1 MATSLDFSGTRAASP
16 QPARPSRLSRLL
28 SVGRFGRHIHLA
40 DATPEVALCV
50 TTYQRPWHLRRT
62 LASIAAQQRVAG
74 RFELVVTDDGS
85 LDETPEIVAR
95 FARSV
100 SFRVNYT
107 THEHSVFHPARSR
120 NEGARATS
128 APYLL
133 FIDGDCVLPPDHV
146 AIQLAARRKG
156 RCMFGDSLRVDQELS
171 QSLSEEGAARGEFIY
186 WDLPAEHRRLRRKH
200 YSALYFSFV
209 RHRNK
214 PLLVSNNF
222 GVWRA
227 DLERVNGF
235 DENYRGW
242 GQEDDDLGRRLRWA
256 GVRPA
261 SILGR
266 TRIYHLWHPREPS
279 ATNDW
284 RAGPNVAY
292 YYRRGWLI
300 RCRNGLV
307 KRPLSDLAIATF
319 GQTTEPAKAL
329 ELWRGQNLP
338 AQGLANPLV
347 LSAGNRSPE
356 VELLFWPGRGR
367 FSGRAQCNVL
377 VVLDGSPV
385 PEGLLDSKT
394 THRLV
399 ADRKVSG
406 IPAHYQFPLAELRRA
421 LDSIT

>member
-1 MATSLDFSGTRAASP
+1 MATPIDFSGIRATSLRSV
-16 QPARPSRLSRLL
+16 RPSRLSRLL
-28 SVGRFGRHIHLA
+28 SAARFGRHVHVTGSTA
-40 DATPEVALCV
+40 DVALCV

-62 LASIAAQQRVAG
+62 LASIAAQQGVAG

-85 LDETPEIVAR
+85 LDETPGLVEQ

-100 SFRVNYT
+100 TFRVNYT

-120 NEGARATS
+120 NEGTRATT

-146 AIQLAARRKG
+146 AIHLGARRKG
-156 RCMFGDSLRVDQELS
+156 RSMFGDSLRVEQGLS
-171 QSLSEEGAARGEFIY
+171 QSLTEEGAARGEFIR
-186 WDLPAEHRRLRRKH
+186 WNLPAERHRLRHKH

-214 PLLVSNNF
+214 PRLISNNF

-266 TRIYHLWHPREPS
+266 TRLYHLWHPREPS
-279 ATNDW
+279 ATSDW
-284 RAGPNVAY
+284 RGGPNVSY
-292 YYRRGWLI
+292 YFRRGWLV

-307 KRPLSDLAIATF
+307 KRPLSDLAITIV

-329 ELWRGQNLP
+329 ELWRECNLP
-338 AQGLANPLV
+338 SEGWNSPLE
-347 LSAGNRSPE
+347 LSAGNQSPE
-356 VELLFWPGRGR
+356 VELLFLPGRGH

-377 VVLDGSPV
+377 VVLDDSPV
-385 PEGLLDSKT
+385 PDRLLDPKT

-399 ADRKVSG
+399 ANRKVAG
-406 IPAHYQFPLAELRRA
+406 ISAHYQFPLAELRAA

>member
-1 MATSLDFSGTRAASP
+1 MATSIDFSGVRPASS
-16 QPARPSRLSRLL
+16 QPLRPGRLGRLL
-28 SVGRFGRHIHLA
+28 GAGRFGRHVHVAGSTL
-40 DATPEVALCV
+40 EVALCV

-62 LASIAAQQRVAG
+62 LASIAAQQGVAG

-85 LDETPEIVAR
+85 LDETPELVEQ
-95 FARSV
+95 FASSV
-100 SFRVNYT
+100 PFHVNYT
-107 THEHSVFHPARSR
+107 THEHSLFHPARSR
-120 NEGARATS
+120 NEGVRATT

-146 AIQLAARRKG
+146 AIQLAARREG
-156 RCMFGDSLRVDQELS
+156 RCMFGDSLRVDQELT
-171 QSLSEEGAARGEFIY
+171 QTLSEAGAARGEFVR
-186 WDLPAEHRRLRRKH
+186 WNLPAERRRLRHKH

-266 TRIYHLWHPREPS
+266 TRLYHLWHPRDPS
-279 ATNDW
+279 ATSNW
-284 RAGPNVAY
+284 REGPNVAY
-292 YYRRGWLI
+292 YYRRGWLM

-307 KRPLSDLAIATF
+307 KRPLSDLAIVTV
-319 GQTTEPAKAL
+319 GQPAEPAKAL
-329 ELWRGQNLP
+329 ELWRGRNLP
-338 AQGLANPLV
+338 AQGGASPLP
-347 LSAGNRSPE
+347 LSAGGRAPE
-356 VELLFWPGRGR
+356 VELLFLPGRGR

-377 VVLDGSPV
+377 VVLDDSPV

-399 ADRKVSG
+399 ANRKVIG
-406 IPAHYQFPLAELRRA
+406 IPGHYQFPLAELHRA